1 MYLGRDSS
9 FFIFNS
15 QIPCLKRTLLF
26 GAASFCVLGASEGG
40 EGRGGSLAGHLSNC
54 MGKPL
59 ESGVCA
65 AIQGLFRCK
74 KGQTGE
80 KSRAVASLGS
90 SSIFRQEGGPSAL
103 EDSIAEGAGA
113 RKGAG
118 VSNGALER

>member
-1 MYLGRDSS
+1 MGGVLFAFWGR
-9 FFIFNS
+9 
-15 QIPCLKRTLLF
+15 LRAVK
-26 GAASFCVLGASEGG
+26 GG
-40 EGRGGSLAGHLSNC
+40 AGHLSNC

-65 AIQGLFRCK
+65 AIQGFSRCK

-90 SSIFRQEGGPSAL
+90 SSSFRQEGGPSAL

>member
-15 QIPCLKRTLLF
+15 QIPCLKGRCFF
-26 GAASFCVLGASEGG
+26 GRRPFCVLGASEGG
-40 EGRGGSLAGHLSNC
+40 EGRGGSFIELY
-54 MGKPL
+54 GKTPGKRRL
-59 ESGVCA
+59 CGNPGV
-65 AIQGLFRCK
+65 FRCK

-90 SSIFRQEGGPSAL
+90 SSSFRQEGGPSAL

>member
-1 MYLGRDSS
+1 MS
-9 FFIFNS
+9 
-15 QIPCLKRTLLF
+15 KRALLF
-26 GAASFCVLGASEGG
+26 GAASFLRFGASEGG
-40 EGRGGSLAGHLSNC
+40 AGCLLN
-54 MGKPL
+54 GTEKPL

-65 AIQGLFRCK
+65 AIQGFSRCK

-90 SSIFRQEGGPSAL
+90 SSSFRQEGGPSAL
-103 EDSIAEGAGA
+103 EDSIAEGAGE